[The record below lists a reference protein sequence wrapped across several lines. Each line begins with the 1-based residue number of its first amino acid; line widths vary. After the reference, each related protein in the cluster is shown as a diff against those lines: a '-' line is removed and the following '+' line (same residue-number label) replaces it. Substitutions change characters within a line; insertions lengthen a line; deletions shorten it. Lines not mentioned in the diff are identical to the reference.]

1 MNMYNLIEK
10 YKEYFHS
17 VRLHDSILLLD
28 LKLPSQWEI
37 KKVLTALNGTT
48 QLKIND
54 KAENHTLFSFYSPF
68 IEKEID
74 TLIKDVDTVIKW
86 NKDREEKVNLLN
98 VKILELKKM
107 FETNNLD
114 SLRNINFDFQ
124 QSQNGIK
131 LNEEETKLVR

>member
-1 MNMYNLIEK
+1 MYNLIEK

>member
-1 MNMYNLIEK
+1 MYNLIEK

-98 VKILELKKM
+98 VKILELMMQRAKDSGAM
-107 FETNNLD
+107 DMMEDLTN
-114 SLRNINFDFQ
+114 
-124 QSQNGIK
+124 
-131 LNEEETKLVR
+131 